1 MNQSIRNPNPSLEEV
16 SKNNLLQ
23 SKNYFTVNSNTNL
36 GLGPSPS
43 MSRAGTGHASA
54 CLGLGLNPNLL
65 RSSPL

>member
-23 SKNYFTVNSNTNL
+23 SKNYFTINSNTNL

-54 CLGLGLNPNLL
+54 CLV
-65 RSSPL
+65 